1 MALVGSLLETIGN
14 TPLVTLGRFNDGQA
28 EILAK
33 AEYFNPGGSVKDR
46 VGLAMIEAAEREGRL
61 KPGALIIE
69 PTSGNTGIGLA
80 LAAALKGYRL
90 ILTMPETM
98 SVERRRL
105 LAAYGAELVLTPGAE
120 GMAGAIRR
128 AEALRDEHP
137 GSLIPQQFENPA
149 NPAAH
154 RATTAKE
161 ILRDTGGRVDV
172 FVSAVG
178 TGGTLTGTA
187 LGLREALPDLEVVAV
202 EPDESPVL
210 SGGKAGPHR
219 IQGIG
224 AGFVPAILRTD
235 LITRIVRVTSDD
247 AGTAAREVAK
257 TDGLLVG
264 ISAGAALH
272 AARLLS
278 REAAYA
284 GKRIVVMLPDGG
296 DRYLSTWL
304 FSGE

>member
-1 MALVGSLLETIGN
+1 MALVRSLLETIGN

-278 REAAYA
+278 REAVYA

>member
-1 MALVGSLLETIGN
+1 MALVRSLLETIGN

-247 AGTAAREVAK
+247 AGAAAREVAK

-264 ISAGAALH
+264 FSAGAALH

-284 GKRIVVMLPDGG
+284 GKRIEVMLPDGG
-296 DRYLSTWL
+296 ARYLSTWL

>member
-247 AGTAAREVAK
+247 AGAAAREVAK

>member
-1 MALVGSLLETIGN
+1 MALVRSLLETIGN

-247 AGTAAREVAK
+247 AGAAAREVAK

-296 DRYLSTWL
+296 ARYLSTWL